1 MHRTITI
8 SPRKVILGGLLGLV
22 TVATVGYANA
32 NTVSSSNA
40 GDGSGTIS
48 GYAVSNVHYTLDTN
62 NPSNVTS
69 LSFTIA
75 PALPAGGTGTARI
88 SLNGGSTWLASNAC
102 SGTTTVTCSLA
113 SGTSVTSLATLRVVA
128 AQ

>member
-8 SPRKVILGGLLGLV
+8 SPRKVFLAGLLGLV
-22 TVATVGYANA
+22 TLATVGYANS
-32 NTVSSSNA
+32 NNVPGSSA

-48 GYAVSNVHYTLDTN
+48 GYAVSNVRYTLDTN
-62 NPSNVTS
+62 NPSNVTG
-69 LSFTIA
+69 LSFTIN
-75 PALPAGGTGTARI
+75 PALPSGGTGTVRI

-102 SGTTTVTCSLA
+102 SGTTTVSCSIP
-113 SGTSVTSLATLRVVA
+113 SGTTVTSLATLRVVA

>member
-8 SPRKVILGGLLGLV
+8 SPRRVFLVGLLGLV
-22 TVATVGYANA
+22 TLATVGYANS
-32 NTVSSSNA
+32 NTVGSSSA

-75 PALPAGGTGTARI
+75 PPLPAAGTGTARI
-88 SLNGGSTWLASNAC
+88 SLTGGSTWLASNAC
-102 SGTTTVTCSLA
+102 SGTSTVSCTVSA
-113 SGTSVTSLATLRVVA
+113 SVGSLATLRVVA